1 MDRKVLRRLL
11 VCPLIVYFL
20 LPSSTF
26 LVASLR
32 GYMDLGPM
40 KYKGNVSLS

>member
-1 MDRKVLRRLL
+1 MDRMVLCLL
-11 VCPLIVYFL
+11 PVCPLIVYFL
-20 LPSSTF
+20 LPSSAF